1 MKFWKSK
8 AMLLAVLGAVLL
20 VMAVAWLCFYHA
32 GEPKDPDGTLV
43 RQEFRGME
51 PAEWKSDWWR
61 SVNRTPE
68 FLRIREVAA

>member
-8 AMLLAVLGAVLL
+8 AMLLVVLGAMLL

-43 RQEFRGME
+43 RQEFRGTE
-51 PAEWKSDWWR
+51 PAEWKFDWWR

-68 FLRIREVAA
+68 LLRIREVAA